1 MMLKFESKIS
11 KSDPKSRSS
20 RTIIPKE
27 VMNLLDAKWGDTLEW
42 NVKIG
47 KEEGIKICIKKSGS
61 LNEDTN

>member
-42 NVKIG
+42 NVKID
-47 KEEGIKICIKKSGS
+47 KEEGIRICIKKSG
-61 LNEDTN
+61 NTE